1 MEERAERQRGSK
13 VQQRYSKPISLANA
27 AKAVAEMTPI
37 VGDAMAAK
45 EIYDELKKEEPNY
58 LVVGI
63 LGGTTLIGLIPGV
76 GDVAAK
82 LIRKGAE
89 LARRI
94 DVDVNALGSTGGNI
108 TFRKPEEFLSGDV
121 DFRDS
126 PIEQRNVEFRNTD
139 LSIEDFDNLKIF
151 NRDEGMGNVGTQNEK
166 RRRIKTVIL
175 PIDEALKLVPDRGY
189 LYMDKV
195 GTEYMDA
202 MESNIKKAM
211 QGAKAEEFTGYKPYE
226 RLRGTKYGKDMTE
239 KDFQFEVK
247 SKGVGIPHVYVGFD
261 KKGNTLL
268 SHGEEGA
275 HRLLILKKLGHR
287 FAPVDVLFD
296 KELDMKNKSINRA
309 MKEARNLVSVQEFAL
324 DRKKRQ
330 GGKANVVEGF
340 DTAIKP
346 EEYDIDFG
354 PSKYDFEFNKGGVA
368 MEKQMELFG
377 EQGGLTDDGMDKD
390 PISGNEV
397 PSGSL
402 AEEVR
407 DDIPAQLSEGEYVV
421 PADVVRYYGVKFFED
436 LRMQAKRGLA
446 QMERDG
452 RIGGEPIAVATL
464 EVQADADQLD
474 PEDEKKLREMMAV
487 KKGGVIHAAEGVLT
501 EKDIQAD
508 AVAKST
514 NPLGDYQFVGGSLG
528 FPSRAI
534 PTQKTFYHPDGRTYV
549 VRYNADGSLAN
560 PNDAVYT
567 ESPWS
572 DTPPSIEQVATGT
585 GEGASPFESEQES
598 SNRQRD
604 SSLSQTTLAFSN
616 MEESRRQ
623 AENALDVSYNR
634 LKDISGFNLTKEQYR
649 DLPLSSKIGLIP
661 AELGID
667 MKREDVD
674 AIIKNAKNPTGLGKL
689 ISALG
694 GGVVSAVAN
703 AAKNIFTGIGEA
715 LNFESRDKTVQEIAN
730 APISGVMDK
739 LDRALL
745 GIRRIDN
752 KDYVFSGG
760 KDVDVT
766 TTEGKAAL
774 ERIENNRQR
783 VREKALENH
792 LREVERLR
800 PDIQAAEERAGSGQT
815 GDLDTVEQVSAFED
829 QMREAQAI
837 ARGTPRSG
845 GGNTQSAPI
854 GSGPIIGGGVT
865 GGFSQPDTG
874 SPFFVEKG
882 GLASKPKAKSKRKK
896 NTKGLGTKPKAT

>member
-1 MEERAERQRGSK
+1 MEEKDLEKGYAEEAKR
-13 VQQRYSKPISLANA
+13 LAVKTPEINLKDA
-27 AKAVAEMTPI
+27 AKAIAEMTPI

-45 EIYDELKKEEPNY
+45 EIYDELKKEKPNY

-76 GDVAAK
+76 GDVAAN
-82 LIRKGAE
+82 LIKKGAE

-108 TFRKPEEFLSGDV
+108 TFRKPEEFV
-121 DFRDS
+121 DL
-126 PIEQRNVEFRNTD
+126 PIEQRNVEFKNTD

-151 NRDEGMGNVGTQNEK
+151 NREEGMGNVGYQRDEG
-166 RRRIKTVIL
+166 RRRVKTVIL

-195 GTEYMDA
+195 GTKYMDS
-202 MESNIKKAM
+202 MESSIKKAM
-211 QGAKAEEFTGYKPYE
+211 QGAKSEEYTGYKPYE
-226 RLRGTKYGKDMTE
+226 RLRGTKYGKDKSEEFFQTE
-239 KDFQFEVK
+239 IK

-275 HRLLILKKLGHR
+275 HRLLVLKKLGHR
-287 FAPVDVLFD
+287 FAPVDILFD
-296 KELDMKNKSINRA
+296 KELDMKNKGINRA
-309 MKEARNLVSVQEFAL
+309 MKEARNLVSVQDFAL
-324 DRKKRQ
+324 DRKKRNKLYGIKT
-330 GGKANVVEGF
+330 GGKENVVKDF

-346 EEYDIDFG
+346 EDYDIN
-354 PSKYDFEFNKGGVA
+354 FNKGGVA

-377 EQGGLTDDGMDKD
+377 EQGGLTDDGMNKD

-421 PADVVRYYGVKFFED
+421 PADVVRFFGVKFFED
-436 LRMQAKRGLA
+436 LRMQAKQGLA
-446 QMERDG
+446 QMEKDG

-464 EVQADADQLD
+464 EVQADSEQLD
-474 PEDEKKLREMMAV
+474 PEDEKKLREMIGV
-487 KKGGVIHAAEGVLT
+487 NKGGVIHAAEGVLT
-501 EKDIQAD
+501 ESDITAD
-508 AVAKST
+508 TIAKST
-514 NPLGDYQFVGGSLG
+514 NPLGDYGFVGGSLG

-549 VRYNADGSLAN
+549 VRYNADGSLSN

-585 GEGASPFESEQES
+585 GGGASGFESEQES
-598 SNRQRD
+598 SNRERD

-623 AENALDVSYNR
+623 AENALDISYNR
-634 LKDISGFNLTKEQYR
+634 LKDISGFNLTKDQYK

-667 MKREDVD
+667 MKREDVQ
-674 AIIKNAKNPTGLGKL
+674 AIIDNAKNPTGLGKL

-694 GGVVSAVAN
+694 GGVVGAVAN
-703 AAKNIFTGIGEA
+703 AAKNIFTGIGKA

-760 KDVDVT
+760 EDVDVNT
-766 TTEGKAAL
+766 SEGKAAV
-774 ERIENNRQR
+774 ERIENNRER

-792 LREVERLR
+792 LREVENLQVDLTR
-800 PDIQAAEERAGSGQT
+800 AEESAGQ
-815 GDLDTVEQVSAFED
+815 GDLDTVAQNTAFD
-829 QMREAQAI
+829 QQMQEAQAI
-837 ARGTPRSG
+837 ARGTPRSSGSTQRTSNDFGASEYANEFTGLG
-845 GGNTQSAPI
+845 GGNRPI
-854 GSGPIIGGGVT
+854 GSGPSI
-865 GGFSQPDTG
+865 PD
-874 SPFFVEKG
+874 FANFEKG
-882 GLASKPKAKSKRKK
+882 GLASKPKAKAKRKK

>member
-1 MEERAERQRGSK
+1 MEEIADRQRGSK
-13 VQQRYSKPISLANA
+13 VQQRYSEPISLVNA

-76 GDVAAK
+76 GDVAAN
-82 LIRKGAE
+82 LIKKGAE

-108 TFRKPEEFLSGDV
+108 TFRNPKEFV
-121 DFRDS
+121 DL
-126 PIEQRNVEFRNTD
+126 PIEQRNVEFKNTD

-151 NRDEGMGNVGTQNEK
+151 NRDEGMGNVGYQQRSEG
-166 RRRIKTVIL
+166 RRRVKTVIL

-195 GTEYMDA
+195 GTKYMDS
-202 MESNIKKAM
+202 MESSIKKAM
-211 QGAKAEEFTGYKPYE
+211 EGAKAEEYTGFKPHE
-226 RLRGTKYGKDMTE
+226 RLRGTKYGKNMTE
-239 KDFQFEVK
+239 KDFQFEVE

-268 SHGEEGA
+268 SEGEEGA
-275 HRLLILKKLGHR
+275 HRLLVLKKLGHR
-287 FAPVDVLFD
+287 FAPVDILFD

-324 DRKKRQ
+324 DRKKRK
-330 GGKANVVEGF
+330 GGKANVVKDF

-346 EEYDIDFG
+346 EDYDIN
-354 PSKYDFEFNKGGVA
+354 FNKGGVA

-377 EQGGLTDDGMDKD
+377 EQGGLTDDGMNKD

-421 PADVVRYYGVKFFED
+421 PADVVRFFGVKFFED
-436 LRMQAKRGLA
+436 LRMQAKMGLA
-446 QMERDG
+446 QMEKDG

-464 EVQADADQLD
+464 EVQADSEQLD
-474 PEDEKKLREMMAV
+474 PEDEKKLREMIGV
-487 KKGGVIHAAEGVLT
+487 NKGGVIHAAEGVLT
-501 EKDIQAD
+501 ESDITAD
-508 AVAKST
+508 TIAKST
-514 NPLGDYQFVGGSLG
+514 NPLGDYGFVGGSLG

-585 GEGASPFESEQES
+585 GGGAGGFDDREES
-598 SNRQRD
+598 SNRERD

-623 AENALDVSYNR
+623 ADNALDISYNR
-634 LKDISGFNLTKEQYR
+634 LKDISGFNLTKDQYR

-667 MKREDVD
+667 MKREDVQ
-674 AIIKNAKNPTGLGKL
+674 AIIDNAKNPTGLGKL

-694 GGVVSAVAN
+694 GGLVGAVAN
-703 AAKNIFTGIGEA
+703 AAKTIFTGIGEA

-730 APISGVMDK
+730 APISGVMNK

-752 KDYVFSGG
+752 KDYVFTGG

-766 TTEGKAAL
+766 SSEGQAAL
-774 ERIENNRQR
+774 GRIEQNRKE

-792 LREVERLR
+792 LREVENLR
-800 PDIQAAEERAGSGQT
+800 V
-815 GDLDTVEQVSAFED
+815 DLQ
-829 QMREAQAI
+829 
-837 ARGTPRSG
+837 
-845 GGNTQSAPI
+845 
-854 GSGPIIGGGVT
+854 
-865 GGFSQPDTG
+865 
-874 SPFFVEKG
+874 
-882 GLASKPKAKSKRKK
+882 
-896 NTKGLGTKPKAT
+896 

>member
-13 VQQRYSKPISLANA
+13 VQQRYSEPISLANA

-82 LIRKGAE
+82 LIQKGAD

-121 DFRDS
+121 DFKYS

-151 NRDEGMGNVGTQNEK
+151 NRDEGFGNTGSQNEK
-166 RRRIKTVIL
+166 RRRVKTVIL
-175 PIDEALKLVPDRGY
+175 PIDEALKLFPDRGY
-189 LYMDKV
+189 TYMDDV
-195 GTEYMDA
+195 GKAYMDA

-211 QGAKAEEFTGYKPYE
+211 QGAKAEEYTGYKPYE

-239 KDFQFEVK
+239 EEFQYEIK
-247 SKGVGIPHVYVGFD
+247 TKGVGIPFVSVGYD
-261 KKGNTLL
+261 KKGDTLL
-268 SHGEEGA
+268 STGHEGA
-275 HRLLILKKLGHR
+275 HRLLILKNLGHR
-287 FAPVDVLFD
+287 FAPVDILFNR
-296 KELDMKNKSINRA
+296 ELDMKNKNLNRV
-309 MKEARNLVSVQEFAL
+309 MKEARNLVGKEEFSL
-324 DRKKRQ
+324 QRKKLK
-330 GGKANVVEGF
+330 GGKANVVKDF

-436 LRMQAKRGLA
+436 LRMQAKMGLA

-487 KKGGVIHAAEGVLT
+487 NKGGVIHAAEGVLT
-501 EKDIQAD
+501 ESDIQAD
-508 AVAKST
+508 AAIKSE
-514 NPLGDYQFVGGSLG
+514 NPLGQFGFVGGSLG
-528 FPSRAI
+528 FPSRPV

-572 DTPPSIEQVATGT
+572 ETPPNIQQVTTSTGDT
-585 GEGASPFESEQES
+585 QFQSEQES
-598 SNRQRD
+598 SDREKD
-604 SSLSQTTLAFSN
+604 LSQTNLAFTN
-616 MEESRRQ
+616 FDTDFKAQNERARKAVE
-623 AENALDVSYNR
+623 DSYNR
-634 LKDISGFNLTKEQYR
+634 LKDVDGFGLSLEEYR
-649 DLPLSSKIGLIP
+649 NLPLSAKIGLIP
-661 AELGID
+661 AELGV
-667 MKREDVD
+667 DVKD
-674 AIIKNAKNPTGLGKL
+674 SDIQAIINNANNPRGLDGL
-689 ISALG
+689 ISSLG
-694 GGVVSAVAN
+694 GGLVSAVAK
-703 AAKNIFTGIGEA
+703 AAKDIFTGIGEA
-715 LNFESRDKTVQEIAN
+715 LNFESANRTVQEVVNSDSDNI
-730 APISGVMDK
+730 MDRVDK
-739 LDRALL
+739 FLM
-745 GIRRIDN
+745 GIT
-752 KDYVFSGG
+752 
-760 KDVDVT
+760 KDVDRKSPTYGQTVVNT
-766 TTEGKAAL
+766 PDQGKVSVDS
-774 ERIENNRQR
+774 ERGK
-783 VREKALENH
+783 KALDAIEENRKKVRKDALKNH
-792 LREVERLR
+792 LKQVESLKV
-800 PDIQAAEERAGSGQT
+800 DIQRDEERAGKGLT
-815 GDLDTVEQVSAFED
+815 GDLDTVAQNQAFNEQMAD
-829 QMREAQAI
+829 AYDEAG
-837 ARGTPRSG
+837 RGGGNPFRSDSG
-845 GGNTQSAPI
+845 GGG
-854 GSGPIIGGGVT
+854 GSFGDGYT
-865 GGFSQPDTG
+865 FSFD
-874 SPFFVEKG
+874 KG
-882 GLASKPKAKSKRKK
+882 GLASKPKPKAKRKR

>member
-1 MEERAERQRGSK
+1 MEEKDLEKGYAEEAKR
-13 VQQRYSKPISLANA
+13 LAVKTPEINLKDA
-27 AKAVAEMTPI
+27 AKAIAEMTPI

-45 EIYDELKKEEPNY
+45 EIYDELKKEKPNY

-76 GDVAAK
+76 GDVAAN
-82 LIRKGAE
+82 LIKKGAE

-108 TFRKPEEFLSGDV
+108 TFRKPEEFV
-121 DFRDS
+121 DL
-126 PIEQRNVEFRNTD
+126 PIEQRNVEFKNTD

-151 NRDEGMGNVGTQNEK
+151 NREEGFGSTGTQNEK
-166 RRRIKTVIL
+166 RRRIRTVIL
-175 PIDEALKLVPDRGY
+175 PIDEALKLFPDRGY
-189 LYMDKV
+189 TYMDDV
-195 GTEYMDA
+195 GKAYMDS
-202 MESNIKKAM
+202 MESSIKKAT
-211 QGAKAEEFTGYKPYE
+211 QGAKSEEFTGFKPYE

-239 KDFQFEVK
+239 EDFQFETEAR
-247 SKGVGIPHVYVGFD
+247 GVGIPFVSVGYN

-268 SHGEEGA
+268 STNHEGA

-287 FAPVDVLFD
+287 FAPVDVLFNR
-296 KELDMKNKSINRA
+296 ELDMKNTNLNRV
-309 MKEARNLVSVQEFAL
+309 MKEARNLVGKQEFSL

-330 GGKANVVEGF
+330 GGKANVVKDF

-346 EEYDIDFG
+346 EDYDIN
-354 PSKYDFEFNKGGVA
+354 FNKGGVA

-377 EQGGLTDDGMDKD
+377 EQGGLTDDGMNKD

-421 PADVVRYYGVKFFED
+421 PADVVRFFGVKFFED
-436 LRMQAKRGLA
+436 LRMQAKQGLA
-446 QMERDG
+446 QMEKDG

-464 EVQADADQLD
+464 EVQADSEQLD
-474 PEDEKKLREMMAV
+474 PEDEKKLREMIGV
-487 KKGGVIHAAEGVLT
+487 NKGGVIHAAEGVLT
-501 EKDIQAD
+501 ESDITAD
-508 AVAKST
+508 TIAKST
-514 NPLGDYQFVGGSLG
+514 NPLGDYGFVGGSLG

-549 VRYNADGSLAN
+549 VRYNADGSLSN

-585 GEGASPFESEQES
+585 GGGASGFESEQES
-598 SNRQRD
+598 SNRERD

-623 AENALDVSYNR
+623 AENALDISYNR
-634 LKDISGFNLTKEQYR
+634 LKDISGFNLTKDQYK

-667 MKREDVD
+667 MKREDVQ
-674 AIIKNAKNPTGLGKL
+674 AIIDNAKNPTGLGKL

-694 GGVVSAVAN
+694 GGVVGAVAN
-703 AAKNIFTGIGEA
+703 AAKTIFTGIGKA

-752 KDYVFSGG
+752 KDYVFTGG
-760 KDVDVT
+760 RDVDVT
-766 TTEGKAAL
+766 TNEGKAAV
-774 ERIENNRQR
+774 ERIENNRER

-792 LREVERLR
+792 LREVENLQVDLTR
-800 PDIQAAEERAGSGQT
+800 AEESAGQ
-815 GDLDTVEQVSAFED
+815 GDLDTVAQNTAFD
-829 QMREAQAI
+829 QQMQEAQAI
-837 ARGTPRSG
+837 ARGTPRSSGSTQRTSNDFGASEYANEFTGLG
-845 GGNTQSAPI
+845 GGNRPI
-854 GSGPIIGGGVT
+854 GSGPSI
-865 GGFSQPDTG
+865 PD
-874 SPFFVEKG
+874 FANFEKG
-882 GLASKPKAKSKRKK
+882 GLASKPKAKAKRKK

>member
-1 MEERAERQRGSK
+1 MEEKDLEKGYAEEAKRLAVKTPQ
-13 VQQRYSKPISLANA
+13 ISLKDAT
-27 AKAVAEMTPI
+27 KAVAEMTPI

-63 LGGTTLIGLIPGV
+63 LSGTTLIGLIPGV
-76 GDVAAK
+76 GDVAAN
-82 LIRKGAE
+82 LIKKGAE

-108 TFRKPEEFLSGDV
+108 TFRKPEEFV
-121 DFRDS
+121 DL
-126 PIEQRNVEFRNTD
+126 PIEQRNVEFKNTD

-151 NRDEGMGNVGTQNEK
+151 NREEGFGSTGTQSEK

-175 PIDEALKLVPDRGY
+175 PIDEALKLFPDRGY
-189 LYMDKV
+189 TYMDDV
-195 GTEYMDA
+195 GKAYMDS
-202 MESNIKKAM
+202 MESSIKKAT
-211 QGAKAEEFTGYKPYE
+211 QGAKSEEFTGFKPYE

-239 KDFQFEVK
+239 EDFQFETIAR
-247 SKGVGIPHVYVGFD
+247 GVGIPFVSVGYN

-268 SHGEEGA
+268 STNHEGA

-287 FAPVDVLFD
+287 FAPLDVLFNR
-296 KELDMKNKSINRA
+296 ELDMKNTNLNRV
-309 MKEARNLVSVQEFAL
+309 MKEARNLVGKQEFSL

-330 GGKANVVEGF
+330 GGKANVVKDF

-346 EEYDIDFG
+346 EDYDIN
-354 PSKYDFEFNKGGVA
+354 FNKGGVA

-377 EQGGLTDDGMDKD
+377 EQGGLTDDGMNKD

-421 PADVVRYYGVKFFED
+421 PADVVRFFGVKFFED
-436 LRMQAKRGLA
+436 LRMQAKQGLA
-446 QMERDG
+446 QMEKDG

-464 EVQADADQLD
+464 EVQADSEQLD
-474 PEDEKKLREMMAV
+474 PEDEKKLREMIGV
-487 KKGGVIHAAEGVLT
+487 NKGGVIHAAEGVLT
-501 EKDIQAD
+501 ESDITAD
-508 AVAKST
+508 TIAKST
-514 NPLGDYQFVGGSLG
+514 NPLGDYGFVGGSLG

-549 VRYNADGSLAN
+549 VRYNADGSLSN

-585 GEGASPFESEQES
+585 GGGASPFESEQES
-598 SNRQRD
+598 SNRERD

-623 AENALDVSYNR
+623 AENALKVSYGR
-634 LKDISGFNLTKEQYR
+634 LAGDPATGKKGISGFNLTMEQYR
-649 DLPLSSKIGLIP
+649 DLPLSAKIGLIP

-667 MKREDVD
+667 MKREDVQ
-674 AIIKNAKNPTGLGKL
+674 AIIDNAKNPTGLGKL

-694 GGVVSAVAN
+694 GGVVGAVAN
-703 AAKNIFTGIGEA
+703 AAKNIFTGIGKA

-760 KDVDVT
+760 EDVDVNT
-766 TTEGKAAL
+766 SEGKAAL

-792 LREVERLR
+792 LREVENLQV
-800 PDIQAAEERAGSGQT
+800 DLQQAEESAGQ
-815 GDLDTVEQVSAFED
+815 GDLDTVAQNTAFD
-829 QMREAQAI
+829 QQMQEAQAI
-837 ARGTPRSG
+837 ARGPSRSS
-845 GGNTQSAPI
+845 GGNTG
-854 GSGPIIGGGVT
+854 GSNSSSSGVFGDGTFYGVGNKGGLFTKESVAKK
-865 GGFSQPDTG
+865 S
-874 SPFFVEKG
+874 
-882 GLASKPKAKSKRKK
+882 GLASKPKAKAKRKK